1 MNEKAARDF
10 ADKTTAYTKDAL
22 EKSKT
27 AAAETTRVVEQSY
40 KTASEGAVEFNL
52 QFIEIAQTNLNAAFD
67 LARQLSRVKSPSE
80 FFELSTTHARKQ
92 LESFTQQTQQLATLA
107 QKAATETARPFQV
120 GIAKTFDQPF
130 NKGS

>member
-1 MNEKAARDF
+1 MIEKAARDF

-52 QFIEIAQTNLNAAFD
+52 QFIEIAQSELERGLRLGASAIPRQIAERILRIVDNARA
-67 LARQLSRVKSPSE
+67 
-80 FFELSTTHARKQ
+80 
-92 LESFTQQTQQLATLA
+92 
-107 QKAATETARPFQV
+107 
-120 GIAKTFDQPF
+120 
-130 NKGS
+130 

>member
-1 MNEKAARDF
+1 MIEKAARDF

-27 AAAETTRVVEQSY
+27 AAAESTRVVEQSY

-67 LARQLSRVKSPSE
+67 PARQLSRVKSPSE
-80 FFELSTTHARKQ
+80 FFELLDNTRAQAVRKLHSTNSAARDPCAKGGDRN
-92 LESFTQQTQQLATLA
+92 
-107 QKAATETARPFQV
+107 ARPFQV